1 VAELI
6 VPVLLPCPANGQRAA
21 CQSKPPPVFDALN
34 ARALQDAHVIP
45 VGVISSRRLARHVA
59 GRKKKTLCHSGH
71 SSRDG
76 PPFSVAL
83 AWTVSYIEIR
93 RRLAGCSCVSNITN
107 TLTGFDGAE
116 RGRAALKFISVRRM
130 KLTNR

>member
-1 VAELI
+1 MAELI
-6 VPVLLPCPANGQRAA
+6 VPILLPYSANGQHAA
-21 CQSKPPPVFDALN
+21 CQSKHPLVFDAFN

-59 GRKKKTLCHSGH
+59 GRKKKKQCHSGH

-83 AWTVSYIEIR
+83 AWTVSYR
-93 RRLAGCSCVSNITN
+93 NPTTPRRLQ
-107 TLTGFDGAE
+107 LRE
-116 RGRAALKFISVRRM
+116 
-130 KLTNR
+130 